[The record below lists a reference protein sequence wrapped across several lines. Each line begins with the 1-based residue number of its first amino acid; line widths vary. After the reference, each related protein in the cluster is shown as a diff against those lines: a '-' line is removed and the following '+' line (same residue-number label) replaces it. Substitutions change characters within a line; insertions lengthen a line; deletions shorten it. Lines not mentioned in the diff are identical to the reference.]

1 MKKKLFLIASA
12 LLLTVSLFGCKSKT
26 EEKILSH
33 IDAATEADMIDYPS
47 LSSSDNFAE
56 ISYDTLASCVGN
68 EEINAIIYMG
78 YPSCENCQSA
88 IKSIQDAAIAAEQT
102 VYYFNVTKAID
113 TDEDYDRIVD
123 LLSPILKAD
132 DENADE
138 YAIYTPHIFLIVD
151 GELVQGHIG
160 YTEDYDY
167 SPLMDINNIRKEIA
181 E

>member
-1 MKKKLFLIASA
+1 MKKKIFLVTSA

-26 EEKILSH
+26 EEKIQSH
-33 IDAATEADMIDYPS
+33 IEAATEADMVDYTE
-47 LSSSDNFAE
+47 LSNSDNFAE

-78 YPSCENCQSA
+78 YPSCENCQNA
-88 IKSIQDAAIAAEQT
+88 IKDIQDAAIAAEQT

-123 LLSPILKAD
+123 LLSPILKTD
-132 DENADE
+132 DENSDE
-138 YAIYTPHIFLIVD
+138 YALYTPHVFLIVD

-167 SPLMDINNIRKEIA
+167 SSLMDINTIRKEIA
-181 E
+181 K